1 MGSNGGLTMDDRT
14 LRQHVLEELDFDP
27 KVDAAGIGVSVRDGI
42 VTLSGHV
49 GTYAEKIAAEK
60 ITQRVRGVRAV
71 VQEVEVRYPANEKTG
86 DEELAARVVKVL
98 TWNVQVPDEAIKV
111 KVENGC
117 VTLDG
122 CVPWYYQKAAAQS
135 AVSKL
140 AGVREVLNLLAV
152 KPPVRSEDVKAKVL
166 AALKRT
172 ARDPDSITVRIE
184 GDTVILDGCVD
195 LWRDRELAERAAWST
210 PGVHAVEDHLKL
222 AW

>member
-1 MGSNGGLTMDDRT
+1 MDDRT
-14 LRQHVLEELDFDP
+14 LRQHVLAELEFDP
-27 KVDAAGIGVSVRDGI
+27 KVDAAHIGVAVRDGI

-49 GTYAEKIAAEK
+49 ATYAEKIAAER
-60 ITQRVRGVRAV
+60 ILQRVRGVRAV
-71 VQEVEVRYPANEKTG
+71 VEEIEVRYPADQKTG

-98 TWNVQVPDEAIKV
+98 AWNVQVPDGAVKIKV
-111 KVENGC
+111 EDGR

-122 CVPWYYQKAAAQS
+122 CVPWYYQRAAAQS
-135 AVSKL
+135 AVAKL

-152 KPPVRSEDVKAKVL
+152 KPPVRSRDVKAKVL

-172 ARDPDSITVRIE
+172 ARDPDTITVRVE

-195 LWRDRELAERAAWST
+195 LWRERQLAERAAWSI
-210 PGVHAVEDHLKL
+210 PGVHAVDDRLKL

>member
-1 MGSNGGLTMDDRT
+1 MDDRT
-14 LRQHVLEELDFDP
+14 LRQHVLAELEFDP
-27 KVDAAGIGVSVRDGI
+27 KVDAAHIGVAVRDGI

-49 GTYAEKIAAEK
+49 ATYAEKIAAER
-60 ITQRVRGVRAV
+60 ILQRVRGVRAV
-71 VQEVEVRYPANEKTG
+71 VEEIEVRYPADQKTG

-98 TWNVQVPDEAIKV
+98 AWNVQVPDGAVKG
-111 KVENGC
+111 KVEDGR

-122 CVPWYYQKAAAQS
+122 CVPWYYQRAAAQS
-135 AVSKL
+135 AVAKL

-152 KPPVRSEDVKAKVL
+152 KPPVRSRDVKAKVL

-172 ARDPDSITVRIE
+172 ARDPDTITVRVE

-195 LWRDRELAERAAWST
+195 LWRERQLAERAAWSI
-210 PGVHAVEDHLKL
+210 PGVHAVDDRLKL

>member
-98 TWNVQVPDEAIKV
+98 TWNVQVPGRGDQGQGREWLRHPRWLRALVLPEGRGAVRRLEARGRPGGAEPPCCQAAGPVGGRQSKGARSS
-111 KVENGC
+111 EA
-117 VTLDG
+117 DG
-122 CVPWYYQKAAAQS
+122 TGS
-135 AVSKL
+135 
-140 AGVREVLNLLAV
+140 
-152 KPPVRSEDVKAKVL
+152 
-166 AALKRT
+166 
-172 ARDPDSITVRIE
+172 
-184 GDTVILDGCVD
+184 
-195 LWRDRELAERAAWST
+195 
-210 PGVHAVEDHLKL
+210 
-222 AW
+222 

>member
-1 MGSNGGLTMDDRT
+1 MDDRT

-27 KVDAAGIGVSVRDGI
+27 KVDAAHIGVTVRDGL

-49 GTYAEKIAAEK
+49 ATYAEKIAAEK
-60 ITQRVRGVRAV
+60 VAQRVRGVRAV
-71 VQEVEVRYPANEKTG
+71 VEEIEVRYPADQKTG

-98 TWNVQVPDEAIKV
+98 AWNVQVPDEAIKV
-111 KVENGC
+111 KVEEGR

-122 CVPWYYQKAAAQS
+122 CVPWYYQRAAAQS
-135 AVSKL
+135 AVAKL

-152 KPPVRSEDVKAKVL
+152 KPSVRSRDVKAKVL

-172 ARDPDSITVRIE
+172 ARDPDTITVRVE

-195 LWRDRELAERAAWST
+195 LWRERELAERAAWST
-210 PGVHAVEDHLKL
+210 PGVHAVDDRLRL

>member
-1 MGSNGGLTMDDRT
+1 MDDRT
-14 LRQHVLEELDFDP
+14 LRQHVLAELEFDP
-27 KVDAAGIGVSVRDGI
+27 KVDAAHIGVAVRDGI

-49 GTYAEKIAAEK
+49 ATYAEKIAAER
-60 ITQRVRGVRAV
+60 ILQRVRGVRAV
-71 VQEVEVRYPANEKTG
+71 VEEIEVRYPADQKTG

-98 TWNVQVPDEAIKV
+98 AWNVQVPDDAVKIKV
-111 KVENGC
+111 EDGR

-122 CVPWYYQKAAAQS
+122 CVPWYYQRAAAQS
-135 AVSKL
+135 AVAKL

-152 KPPVRSEDVKAKVL
+152 KPPVRSRDVKAKVL

-172 ARDPDSITVRIE
+172 ARDPDTITVRVE

-195 LWRDRELAERAAWST
+195 LWRERQLAERAAWSI
-210 PGVHAVEDHLKL
+210 PGVHAVDDRLKL

>member
-1 MGSNGGLTMDDRT
+1 MDDRT
-14 LRQHVLEELDFDP
+14 LRQHVLAELEFDP
-27 KVDAAGIGVSVRDGI
+27 KVDAAHIGVAVRDGI

-49 GTYAEKIAAEK
+49 ATYAEKIAAER
-60 ITQRVRGVRAV
+60 ILQRVRGVRAV
-71 VQEVEVRYPANEKTG
+71 VEEIEVRYPADQKTG

-98 TWNVQVPDEAIKV
+98 AWNVQVPDDAVKV
-111 KVENGC
+111 KVEDGR

-122 CVPWYYQKAAAQS
+122 CVPWYYQRAAAQS
-135 AVSKL
+135 AVAKL

-152 KPPVRSEDVKAKVL
+152 KPPVRSRDVKAKVL

-172 ARDPDSITVRIE
+172 ARDPDTITVRVE

-195 LWRDRELAERAAWST
+195 LWRERQLAERAAWSI
-210 PGVHAVEDHLKL
+210 PGVHAVDDRLKL

>member
-1 MGSNGGLTMDDRT
+1 MDDRT
-14 LRQHVLEELDFDP
+14 LRQHVLAELEFDP
-27 KVDAAGIGVSVRDGI
+27 KVDAAHIGVAVRDGI

-49 GTYAEKIAAEK
+49 ATYAEKIAAER
-60 ITQRVRGVRAV
+60 ILQRVRGVRAV
-71 VQEVEVRYPANEKTG
+71 VEEIEVRYPADQKTG

-98 TWNVQVPDEAIKV
+98 AWNVQVPDGAVKV
-111 KVENGC
+111 KVEDGR

-122 CVPWYYQKAAAQS
+122 CVPWYYQRAAAQS
-135 AVSKL
+135 AVAKL

-152 KPPVRSEDVKAKVL
+152 KPPVRSRDVKAKVL

-172 ARDPDSITVRIE
+172 ARDPDTITVRVE

-195 LWRDRELAERAAWST
+195 LWRERQLAERAAWSI
-210 PGVHAVEDHLKL
+210 PGVHAVDDRLKL

>member
-117 VTLDG
+117 VTSM
-122 CVPWYYQKAAAQS
+122 AACPGTTRRPRRS
-135 AVSKL
+135 
-140 AGVREVLNLLAV
+140 
-152 KPPVRSEDVKAKVL
+152 PPSRS
-166 AALKRT
+166 
-172 ARDPDSITVRIE
+172 S
-184 GDTVILDGCVD
+184 
-195 LWRDRELAERAAWST
+195 RAS
-210 PGVHAVEDHLKL
+210 GRC
-222 AW
+222 

>member
-1 MGSNGGLTMDDRT
+1 MDDRT

-27 KVDAAGIGVSVRDGI
+27 KVDAAHIGVAVRDRI

-49 GTYAEKIAAEK
+49 ATYAEKVAAER
-60 ITQRVRGVRAV
+60 IAQRVRGVRAV
-71 VQEVEVRYPANEKTG
+71 VEEIEVRYPADERTG

-98 TWNVQVPDEAIKV
+98 AWNVQVPDETIEV
-111 KVENGC
+111 KVEDGC

-122 CVPWYYQKAAAQS
+122 CVPWYYQRAAAQA
-135 AVSKL
+135 AVAKL

-152 KPPVRSEDVKAKVL
+152 KPPVRSADVKAKVL

-172 ARDPDSITVRIE
+172 ARDPDGITVRVE
-184 GDTVILDGCVD
+184 GDTVVLDGCVD
-195 LWRDRELAERAAWST
+195 LWRERELAERAAWSI
-210 PGVHAVEDHLKL
+210 PGVHAVEDRLTL